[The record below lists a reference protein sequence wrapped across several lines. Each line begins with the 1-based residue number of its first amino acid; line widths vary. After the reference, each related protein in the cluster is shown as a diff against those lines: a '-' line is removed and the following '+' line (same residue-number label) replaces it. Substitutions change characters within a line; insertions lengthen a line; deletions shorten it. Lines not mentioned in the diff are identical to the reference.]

1 MLFRELNQAEA
12 VEFIDW
18 ANDNYT
24 AGDDIDREWWHPAIV
39 QQCDRI
45 NQLADHAA
53 RLAHYAETPQQ
64 LADQHLN
71 NMLALTSAQRREL
84 VITGAGR

>member
-12 VEFIDW
+12 VAFIEW

-53 RLAHYAETPQQ
+53 RLADYRDRVYPHPT
-64 LADQHLN
+64 
-71 NMLALTSAQRREL
+71 
-84 VITGAGR
+84 TGDGR